1 MRTEKSVEVGGV
13 RELWRYPV
21 KSMMGEQLDAVAVTE
36 RGVEGDR
43 RFALIDS
50 ETGHVVSAKNPRRW
64 PTMFSFHAHQRRGA
78 STGVEITLPDGTI
91 LASDASEVNAVLS
104 ERLGRNVTLTSVP
117 PSQPV
122 LEQFS
127 PSLDGLSEQDRE
139 AVVKIHPAMF
149 FDEAPV
155 HLLTTAT
162 LQALQSR
169 YPDGRFDAR
178 RFRPNVLVE
187 TERSVAGFVE
197 NDWKGRIVMV
207 GTHVRL
213 AVTSLCARCVMTT
226 LPQQG
231 LPQDRAILRTAVQYN
246 QGMVGVLAT
255 VVTPGEVRAGDRV
268 RIER

>member
-1 MRTEKSVEVGGV
+1 MITEKHIKVGAV

-21 KSMMGEQLDAVAVTE
+21 KSMVGEQLSAVAVTE

-64 PTMFSFHAHQRRGA
+64 PTMFAFQARLRSGA
-78 STGVEITLPDGTI
+78 ATDVEITLPDGTI
-91 LASDASEVNAVLS
+91 LVSDASEVNAVLS

-127 PSLDGLSEQDRE
+127 PNLEGLSERDSE
-139 AVVKIHPAMF
+139 ATVKIPPTTF

-162 LQALQSR
+162 LQALQLCH
-169 YPDGRFDAR
+169 PDGRFDVR
-178 RFRPNVLVE
+178 RFRPNVLIE
-187 TERSVAGFVE
+187 SGISASGFVE
-197 NDWKGRIVMV
+197 NDWQGRIVMI
-207 GTHVRL
+207 GAQVRL
-213 AVTSLCARCVMTT
+213 VVTSRCARCVMTT

-231 LPQDRAILRTAVQYN
+231 LPQDLAILRTAVQHN
-246 QGMVGVLAT
+246 EGMVGVLAN
-255 VVTPGEVRAGDRV
+255 VVTPGVVRAGDPV
-268 RIER
+268 RIES

>member
-1 MRTEKSVEVGGV
+1 MIEKTGVVGAV

-21 KSMMGEQLDAVAVTE
+21 KSMLGEPLSAARVTE
-36 RGVEGDR
+36 RGLQGDR
-43 RFALIDS
+43 RYALLDV

-64 PTMFSFHAHQRRGA
+64 PTMFSFHARLRSGD
-78 STGVEITLPDGTI
+78 STGVEITFPDGTI
-91 LASDASEVNAVLS
+91 LASDASEINAVLS
-104 ERLGRNVTLTSVP
+104 EGLGRKVTLTNVP

-127 PSLDGLSEQDRE
+127 PNLESLSGQDHE
-139 AVVKIHPAMF
+139 ATVKIVPATF

-162 LQALQSR
+162 LQALHVR
-169 YPDGRFDAR
+169 NPDGRFDAR
-178 RFRPNVLVE
+178 RFRPNVLIE
-187 TERSVAGFVE
+187 TELSASGFVE
-197 NDWKGRIVMV
+197 NDWKGQILTI
-207 GTHVRL
+207 GAQVRL

-231 LPQDRAILRTAVQYN
+231 LPQDLSILRTAVQHN

-255 VVTPGEVRAGDRV
+255 VVTPGEVHAGDPV

>member
-1 MRTEKSVEVGGV
+1 MIEKTGVVGAV

-21 KSMMGEQLDAVAVTE
+21 KSMLGEQLSAVTATE
-36 RGVEGDR
+36 RGLQGDR
-43 RFALIDS
+43 LFALIDD

-64 PTMFSFHAHQRRGA
+64 PTMFAFQARLRSGA
-78 STGVEITLPDGTI
+78 STDVEITLPDGTI
-91 LASDASEVNAVLS
+91 LASDASKVNVVLS
-104 ERLGRNVTLTSVP
+104 ERLGRKVTLTNVP
-117 PSQPV
+117 PSQPM

-127 PSLDGLSEQDRE
+127 PNLEGLSERDSE
-139 AVVKIHPAMF
+139 ATVKIPPTTF

-162 LQALQSR
+162 LQALHAR
-169 YPDGRFDAR
+169 YPDGHFDAR
-178 RFRPNVLVE
+178 RFRPNVLIE
-187 TERSVAGFVE
+187 TELSAFGFVE
-197 NDWKGRIVMV
+197 NDWKGQIVTI
-207 GTHVRL
+207 GAQVRL

-231 LPQDRAILRTAVQYN
+231 LRQDLAILRTAVQHN

-255 VVTPGEVRAGDRV
+255 VVTPGVVQAGDPV

>member
-1 MRTEKSVEVGGV
+1 MKTGKAVGVV

-21 KSMMGEQLDAVAVTE
+21 KSMLGEQLSAATVTE
-36 RGVEGDR
+36 RGLQGDR
-43 RFALIDS
+43 RYALLDF

-64 PTMFSFHAHQRRGA
+64 PSMFALQARLRSGA
-78 STGVEITLPDGTI
+78 STDVEITLPDGTI
-91 LASDASEVNAVLS
+91 LDSDASEANAVLS
-104 ERLGRNVTLTSVP
+104 ERLGRKVTLTSVP
-117 PSQPV
+117 PPQPV

-127 PSLDGLSEQDRE
+127 PNLEGLSERDSE
-139 AVVKIHPAMF
+139 ATVKIPSTTF

-162 LQALQSR
+162 LQALHVR
-169 YPDGRFDAR
+169 YPDGRFEVR
-178 RFRPNVLVE
+178 RFRPNVLIE
-187 TERSVAGFVE
+187 TELSASGFIE
-197 NDWKGRIVMV
+197 NDWKGKIVTI
-207 GTHVRL
+207 GAQVRL

-231 LPQDRAILRTAVQYN
+231 LPEDLGILRTAVQHN

-255 VVTPGEVRAGDRV
+255 VVTPGEVQAGDPV

>member
-1 MRTEKSVEVGGV
+1 MAIEKAGVVGAV

-21 KSMMGEQLDAVAVTE
+21 KSMVGEQLSAVAVTE

-64 PTMFSFHAHQRRGA
+64 PTMFSFHARQRLGA
-78 STGVEITLPDGTI
+78 PTDVEITLPDGTI
-91 LASDASEVNAVLS
+91 LVSSASEVNAVLS
-104 ERLGRNVTLTSVP
+104 ERLGRKVTLTSVP

-127 PSLDGLSEQDRE
+127 PSLDGLSERDSE
-139 AVVKIHPAMF
+139 AMVKIPPATF

-162 LQALQSR
+162 LHALQSR
-169 YPDGRFDAR
+169 YSDGRFDVR
-178 RFRPNVLVE
+178 RFRPNVLIE
-187 TERSVAGFVE
+187 TELSASGFVE
-197 NDWKGRIVMV
+197 NDWKGGIVTI
-207 GTHVRL
+207 GAQVRL
-213 AVTSLCARCVMTT
+213 TVTSLCARCVMTT

-231 LPQDRAILRTAVQYN
+231 LPQDLAILRTAVQQN

-255 VVTPGEVRAGDRV
+255 VVTPGVVQAGDPV